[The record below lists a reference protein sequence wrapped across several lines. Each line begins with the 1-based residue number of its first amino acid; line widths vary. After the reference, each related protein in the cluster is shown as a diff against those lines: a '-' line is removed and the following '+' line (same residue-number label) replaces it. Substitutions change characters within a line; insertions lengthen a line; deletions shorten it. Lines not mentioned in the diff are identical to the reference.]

1 MKIRMS
7 LLAAACGLALA
18 ACGGETPAPA
28 EPAAATP
35 AAEAPV
41 AAAAPVEAPAA
52 TVPEAA
58 PAVAAGPAAVVSD
71 CSTTIESN
79 DAMQFNAAS
88 SAVPDSM
95 SSTSGGTDVSP
106 FSYRHASAA
115 VTDPPPVTPVD
126 TRARTNR
133 NALPSAL
140 DGRSASC
147 APLTGVT
154 VPRLAH
160 VPAYAGAASW
170 RAVDGVEHPIALAQR
185 FVPNEGDGWS
195 WTLARLDGV
204 RPRDDRARPGRVRA

>member
-88 SAVPDSM
+88 IAVPAACTDFTIKLVHTGQM
-95 SSTSGGTDVSP
+95 PVAAMGHNIVIAAQTDMAGVLADGMGAGLDGNYVKAGDARVVAHTEVIGGGGSTSVTFPVAKLQSGGP
-106 FSYRHASAA
+106 FEFFCSFPGHSSLMKG
-115 VTDPPPVTPVD
+115 TI
-126 TRARTNR
+126 
-133 NALPSAL
+133 S
-140 DGRSASC
+140 
-147 APLTGVT
+147 
-154 VPRLAH
+154 
-160 VPAYAGAASW
+160 
-170 RAVDGVEHPIALAQR
+170 VE
-185 FVPNEGDGWS
+185 
-195 WTLARLDGV
+195 
-204 RPRDDRARPGRVRA
+204 

>member
-88 SAVPDSM
+88 IAVPAACTDFTIKLVHTGQMPVAAMGHNVVIAAQTDMAGLLAIVGVALLPVIHWSVEWWNSLHQGATIKLFGKSAMDPSM
-95 SSTSGGTDVSP
+95 QWPLWWMVAGTHVWFIGSLL
-106 FSYRHASAA
+106 A
-115 VTDPPPVTPVD
+115 
-126 TRARTNR
+126 RARADNLR
-133 NALPSAL
+133 REAGKDWVA
-140 DGRSASC
+140 RM
-147 APLTGVT
+147 
-154 VPRLAH
+154 
-160 VPAYAGAASW
+160 AGAT
-170 RAVDGVEHPIALAQR
+170 P
-185 FVPNEGDGWS
+185 
-195 WTLARLDGV
+195 
-204 RPRDDRARPGRVRA
+204 